1 MICCSFEID
10 PVNCVESTY
19 IYIMD
24 FIPLMSRFFFKNF
37 KRLSIEEN
45 FLMKEYLVG
54 KNFLKAWK

>member
-24 FIPLMSRFFFKNF
+24 FIPFMSRFFFKNF